1 MSKKKNKKTKLSLLI
16 ATLVILVVMII
27 GLIIP
32 IFSSINF
39 GLDLQGGFEVLYKLE
54 SLDGD
59 KVTNDMANATYK
71 TLSRRVDVL
80 GVSEPEIVI
89 EGNDKIRVKLAG
101 VKNPDDAR
109 EILGKAANLTF
120 RDTSDNLL
128 MNSNVLKSGGAKT
141 GRNENGLPVVSLS
154 VKDKD
159 KFYEKTLKISQQQD
173 NRIVIWLD
181 FDEETDSFI
190 SEQNKCGDGNSKCL
204 SAATVNQG
212 FASDVIIEG
221 NFTADEVTTLVDL
234 INSGSMPTKL
244 TEISSRTVDASF
256 GEGSLYATLT
266 AGVIGI
272 ILIMVLMTCIYK
284 VSGIISSISILLY
297 TFLVFLTFYLIGG
310 VLTLPG
316 IAALVLGIGMAVDS
330 NVLTF
335 ERIKEELRTGRSL
348 KQAFEEGSKRSFS
361 TIIDSN
367 LTTLLV
373 AIILFI
379 FGESSVKGFATML
392 IISIIVTI
400 LSMVFITKWILKK
413 FINTNKFDNKTNILI
428 GFKKDKAKDIS
439 KSKKEEKKVFSTNVK
454 IDFVKPRKKVFI
466 FSSLIIVVGA
476 IFTLIYGF
484 NLSIDYKGGS
494 SVTISGE
501 KELDKKQIK
510 KYFEDKKYTVS
521 DISYINEETGIY
533 LKLDNTLDQDEIKTV
548 QQEVDNLDTTQSIK
562 TDIGV
567 VSNIVKKELTKNAIL
582 SIIFA
587 SIGIVIYIG
596 IRYTFS
602 YAISAIVALLHDA
615 LFVTAMF
622 SIFRFEVSTIFIAAI
637 LAIIG
642 YSINNT
648 IVVFDR
654 IRENIKDIYE
664 DKINTKEELMDV
676 LNLSLRQTFFRSI
689 MTTLTT
695 LLPVIMLLFFG
706 SYSIFEFNI
715 AMFIG
720 LVVGTYSSLF
730 VAAQIWYEIEKRY
743 VGKNKKVKKRFFDV
757 EDDELDEKVISG
769 LNK

>member
-1 MSKKKNKKTKLSLLI
+1 MAKKKEKKTKLS
-16 ATLVILVVMII
+16 ILII
-27 GLIIP
+27 GLILGVIAIIGAIIP
-32 IFSSINF
+32 IFKSINF

-54 SLDGD
+54 SLEGD
-59 KVTNDMANATYK
+59 KVTSDMANATYK

-89 EGNDKIRVKLAG
+89 EGTDKIRVKLAG
-101 VKNPDDAR
+101 VKNPDEAR

-128 MNSNVLKSGGAKT
+128 MNSSVLKSGGAKS
-141 GRNENGLPVVSLS
+141 GRDENGLPVVSLS

-159 KFYEKTLKISQQQD
+159 KFYEQTLKVSQKQD

-181 FDEETDSFI
+181 FDEEKDSFS
-190 SEQNKCGDGNSKCL
+190 SEQRNCGNGTSNCL

-212 FASDVIIEG
+212 FASDVIIQG
-221 NFTADEVTTLVDL
+221 NFTSEEVTELVDL

-256 GEGSLYATLT
+256 GEGSLYVTLT

-272 ILIMVLMTCIYK
+272 VLIMALMIAIYK
-284 VSGIISSISILLY
+284 VAGVISSVSIMLY

-335 ERIKEELRTGRSL
+335 ERIKEELKTGRNL
-348 KQAFEEGSKRSFS
+348 KTAFVEGSKRSFA
-361 TIIDSN
+361 TILDSN

-392 IISIIVTI
+392 IISIVVTI

-413 FINTNKFDNKTNILI
+413 FVNTGKFDNKVNLLFGLKSDKIKNIN
-428 GFKKDKAKDIS
+428 
-439 KSKKEEKKVFSTNVK
+439 KSKEKKTFDTKVN
-454 IDFVKPRKKVFI
+454 IDFVKPRKKLFI
-466 FSSLIIVVGA
+466 FSSLVIVLGA
-476 IFTLIYGF
+476 VFTLIYGF

-501 KELDKKQIK
+501 KKLSQKQIK
-510 KYFEDKKYTVS
+510 NYFEENDYTVS
-521 DISYINEETGIY
+521 DISYINEETGVY
-533 LKLDNTLDQDEIKTV
+533 LKLNETMDQKEIEKVITD
-548 QQEVDNLDTTQSIK
+548 VDNLDKSQSIK

-582 SIIFA
+582 SIVFA
-587 SIGIVIYIG
+587 AIGIVIYVG
-596 IRYTFS
+596 IRYTFN
-602 YAISAIVALLHDA
+602 YAISAIIALLHDA
-615 LFVTAMF
+615 LFVVALF
-622 SIFRFEVSTIFIAAI
+622 SIFRLEVSTIFIAAI

-654 IRENIKDIYE
+654 IRENISDIYE
-664 DKINTKEELMDV
+664 GQIKTKEQLFEV
-676 LNLSLRQTFFRSI
+676 VNISLRQTFFRSL
-689 MTTLTT
+689 MTTITT

-706 SYSIFEFNI
+706 SHSIFEFNI
-715 AMFIG
+715 AMLMG
-720 LVVGTYSSLF
+720 LIVGTYSSLF
-730 VAAQIWYEIEKRY
+730 IASQIWYELEKKH
-743 VGKNKKVKKRFFDV
+743 VGKNRKEKKRFFDV
-757 EDDELDEKVISG
+757 DDDDELDEKVIVG

>member
-1 MSKKKNKKTKLSLLI
+1 MAKKKEKKTKLS
-16 ATLVILVVMII
+16 ILII
-27 GLIIP
+27 GLILGVIAIIGAIIP
-32 IFSSINF
+32 IFKSINF

-54 SLDGD
+54 SLEGD
-59 KVTNDMANATYK
+59 KVTSDMANATYK

-89 EGNDKIRVKLAG
+89 EGTDKIRVKLAG
-101 VKNPDDAR
+101 VKNPDEAR

-128 MNSNVLKSGGAKT
+128 MNSSVLKSGGAKS
-141 GRNENGLPVVSLS
+141 GRDENGLPVVSLS

-159 KFYEKTLKISQQQD
+159 KFYEQTLKVSQKQD

-181 FDEETDSFI
+181 FDEEKDSFS
-190 SEQNKCGDGNSKCL
+190 SEQRNCGNGTSNCL

-212 FASDVIIEG
+212 FASDVIIQG
-221 NFTADEVTTLVDL
+221 NFTSEEVTELVDL

-256 GEGSLYATLT
+256 GEGSLYVTLT

-272 ILIMVLMTCIYK
+272 VLIMALMIAIYK
-284 VSGIISSISILLY
+284 VAGVISSVSIMLY

-335 ERIKEELRTGRSL
+335 ERIKEELKTGRNL
-348 KQAFEEGSKRSFS
+348 KTA
-361 TIIDSN
+361 
-367 LTTLLV
+367 LLV

-392 IISIIVTI
+392 IISIVVTI

-413 FINTNKFDNKTNILI
+413 FVNTEKFDNKVNLLFGLKSDKIKNIN
-428 GFKKDKAKDIS
+428 
-439 KSKKEEKKVFSTNVK
+439 KSKEKKTFDTKVN
-454 IDFVKPRKKVFI
+454 IDFVKPRKKLFI
-466 FSSLIIVVGA
+466 FSSLVIVLGA
-476 IFTLIYGF
+476 VFTLIYGF

-501 KELDKKQIK
+501 KKLSQKQIK
-510 KYFEDKKYTVS
+510 NYFEENDYTVS
-521 DISYINEETGIY
+521 DISYINEETGVY
-533 LKLDNTLDQDEIKTV
+533 LKLNETMDQKEIEKV
-548 QQEVDNLDTTQSIK
+548 IVDVDNLDKSQSIK

-582 SIIFA
+582 SIVFA
-587 SIGIVIYIG
+587 AIGIVIYVG
-596 IRYTFS
+596 IRYTFN
-602 YAISAIVALLHDA
+602 YAISAIIALLHDA
-615 LFVTAMF
+615 LFVVALF
-622 SIFRFEVSTIFIAAI
+622 SIFRLEVSTIFIAAI

-654 IRENIKDIYE
+654 IRENISDIYE
-664 DKINTKEELMDV
+664 GQIKTKEQLFEV
-676 LNLSLRQTFFRSI
+676 VNISLRQTFFRSL
-689 MTTLTT
+689 MTTITT

-706 SYSIFEFNI
+706 SHSIFEFNI
-715 AMFIG
+715 AMLMG
-720 LVVGTYSSLF
+720 LIVGTYSSLF
-730 VAAQIWYEIEKRY
+730 IESQIWYELEKKH
-743 VGKNKKVKKRFFDV
+743 VGKNRKEKKRFFDV
-757 EDDELDEKVISG
+757 DDDDELDEKVIVG

>member
-1 MSKKKNKKTKLSLLI
+1 MAKKKDKKTKLS
-16 ATLVILVVMII
+16 ILII
-27 GLIIP
+27 GLILGVIAIIGAIIP
-32 IFSSINF
+32 IFKSINF

-54 SLDGD
+54 SLEGD
-59 KVTNDMANATYK
+59 KVTSDMANATYK

-89 EGNDKIRVKLAG
+89 EGTDKIRVKLAG
-101 VKNPDDAR
+101 VKNPDEAR

-128 MNSNVLKSGGAKT
+128 MNSSVLKSGGAKT
-141 GRNENGLPVVSLS
+141 GRDENGLPVVSLS

-159 KFYEKTLKISQQQD
+159 KFYEQTLKVSQRED

-181 FDEETDSFI
+181 FDEEKDSF
-190 SEQNKCGDGNSKCL
+190 SAEQRNCGNGTSNCL
-204 SAATVNQG
+204 SAATVSQG
-212 FASDVIIEG
+212 FASDVIIQG
-221 NFTADEVTTLVDL
+221 NFTNEEVTELVDL

-256 GEGSLYATLT
+256 GEGSLYVTLT

-272 ILIMVLMTCIYK
+272 VLIMTLMIAIYK
-284 VSGIISSISILLY
+284 VAGIISSVSIMLY

-335 ERIKEELRTGRSL
+335 ERIKEELKTGRNL
-348 KQAFEEGSKRSFS
+348 KAAFVEGSKRSFA
-361 TIIDSN
+361 TILDSN

-392 IISIIVTI
+392 IISIVVTI

-413 FINTNKFDNKTNILI
+413 FVNTGKFDNKVNLLFGLKSDKIKNIN
-428 GFKKDKAKDIS
+428 
-439 KSKKEEKKVFSTNVK
+439 KSKEKKIFDTKVN
-454 IDFVKPRKKVFI
+454 IDFVKPRKKLFI
-466 FSSLIIVVGA
+466 FSSLIIVLGA
-476 IFTLIYGF
+476 IFTIAYGF

-501 KELDKKQIK
+501 KKLDKKQIK
-510 KYFEDKKYTVS
+510 NYFEENDYTVS
-521 DISYINEETGIY
+521 DISYINEETGVY
-533 LKLDNTLDQDEIKTV
+533 LKLNETMDQSEIKKV
-548 QQEVDNLDTTQSIK
+548 INDVDNLDESQSIK

-587 SIGIVIYIG
+587 AIGIVIYVG
-596 IRYTFS
+596 IRYTFN
-602 YAISAIVALLHDA
+602 YAISAIIALLHDA
-615 LFVTAMF
+615 LFVVALF
-622 SIFRFEVSTIFIAAI
+622 SIFRLEVSTIFIAAV

-654 IRENIKDIYE
+654 IRENISDIYE
-664 DKINTKEELMDV
+664 GQIKTKEQLFEV
-676 LNLSLRQTFFRSI
+676 VNLSLRQTFFRSI
-689 MTTLTT
+689 TTTITT
-695 LLPVIMLLFFG
+695 LLPVVMLLFFG
-706 SYSIFEFNI
+706 SHSIFEFNI
-715 AMFIG
+715 AMLMG
-720 LVVGTYSSLF
+720 LIVGTYSSLF
-730 VAAQIWYEIEKRY
+730 IASQLWYELEKKH
-743 VGKNKKVKKRFFDV
+743 VGKNRKEKKRFFDV
-757 EDDELDEKVISG
+757 DDDDELDEKVIIG

>member
-1 MSKKKNKKTKLSLLI
+1 MAKKKNKKTKLS
-16 ATLVILVVMII
+16 ILII
-27 GLIIP
+27 GLVLVIIGIIAAMFP
-32 IFSSINF
+32 IFNSINF

-54 SLDGD
+54 SLDSK
-59 KVTNDMANATYK
+59 KVTSDMANATYK

-89 EGNDKIRVKLAG
+89 EGTDKIRVKLAG
-101 VKNPDDAR
+101 VKNPDEAR

-128 MNSNVLKSGGAKT
+128 MNSNILKSGGAKT
-141 GRNENGLPVVSLS
+141 GRDENGLPVVSLS

-159 KFYEKTLKISQQQD
+159 KFYEQTLKVSQKQD

-181 FDEETDSFI
+181 FDEEKDSFS
-190 SEQNKCGDGNSKCL
+190 SEQRNCGNGTSNCL
-204 SAATVNQG
+204 SAATVSQG
-212 FASDVIIEG
+212 FASDVIIQG
-221 NFTADEVTTLVDL
+221 NFTNEEVTTLVDL

-256 GEGSLYATLT
+256 GEGALSVTLT
-266 AGVIGI
+266 AGVVGI
-272 ILIMVLMTCIYK
+272 LLIMVLMIAIYK
-284 VSGIISSISILLY
+284 VAGIISSISILLY

-316 IAALVLGIGMAVDS
+316 LAALVLGIGMAVDS

-335 ERIKEELRTGRSL
+335 ERIKEELKTGRSL
-348 KQAFEEGSKRSFS
+348 KSAFVEGSKRSFA
-361 TIIDSN
+361 TILDSN

-373 AIILFI
+373 AVILFI

-413 FINTNKFDNKTNILI
+413 FINTEKFDNKVNLLFGVKEKNIKNI
-428 GFKKDKAKDIS
+428 SKNKDKKIFDT
-439 KSKKEEKKVFSTNVK
+439 KVTM
-454 IDFVKPRKKVFI
+454 DFVKQRKKVFI
-466 FSSLIIVVGA
+466 FSSLIIIIGA
-476 IFTLIYGF
+476 IFTLVYGF

-501 KELDKKQIK
+501 KKLDKKQVQ
-510 KYFEDKKYTVS
+510 KYFKDNKYTVS
-521 DISYINEETGIY
+521 DISYINNETGIY
-533 LKLDNTLDQDEIKTV
+533 LKIDETMGQKEIEKITTEIDELDKS
-548 QQEVDNLDTTQSIK
+548 QSIK

-582 SIIFA
+582 SIVFA
-587 SIGIVIYIG
+587 AIGIVIYVG
-596 IRYTFS
+596 IRYTFN
-602 YAISAIVALLHDA
+602 YAISSIIALLHDA
-615 LFVTAMF
+615 LFVVALF
-622 SIFRFEVSTIFIAAI
+622 SIFRLEVSTIFIAAI

-654 IRENIKDIYE
+654 IRENIDDVYEGKLKNKD
-664 DKINTKEELMDV
+664 ELFDV
-676 LNLSLRQTFFRSI
+676 INLSLRQTFFRSL
-689 MTTLTT
+689 MTTITT
-695 LLPVIMLLFFG
+695 LLPVVMLLFFG
-706 SYSIFEFNI
+706 SHSIFEFNI
-715 AMFIG
+715 AMLMG
-720 LVVGTYSSLF
+720 LVVGTYSSLLL
-730 VAAQIWYEIEKRY
+730 AAQIWYELEKKY
-743 VGKNKKVKKRFFDV
+743 VGKNRKEKKRFFDV
-757 EDDELDEKVISG
+757 DDDDELEEKVIIG

>member
-1 MSKKKNKKTKLSLLI
+1 MAKKKEKKTKLS
-16 ATLVILVVMII
+16 ILII
-27 GLIIP
+27 GLILGVIAIIGAIIP
-32 IFSSINF
+32 IFKSINF

-54 SLDGD
+54 SLEGD
-59 KVTNDMANATYK
+59 KVTSDMANATYK

-89 EGNDKIRVKLAG
+89 EGTDKIRVKLAG
-101 VKNPDDAR
+101 VKNPDEAR

-128 MNSNVLKSGGAKT
+128 MNSSVLKSGGAKS
-141 GRNENGLPVVSLS
+141 GRDENGLPVVSLS

-159 KFYEKTLKISQQQD
+159 KFYEQTLKVSQKQD

-181 FDEETDSFI
+181 FDEEKDSFS
-190 SEQNKCGDGNSKCL
+190 SEQRNCGNGTSNCL

-212 FASDVIIEG
+212 FASDVIIQG
-221 NFTADEVTTLVDL
+221 NFTSEEVTELVDL

-256 GEGSLYATLT
+256 GEGSLYVTLT

-272 ILIMVLMTCIYK
+272 VLIMALMIAIYK
-284 VSGIISSISILLY
+284 VAGVISSVSIMLY

-335 ERIKEELRTGRSL
+335 ERIKEELKTGRNL
-348 KQAFEEGSKRSFS
+348 KTAFVEGSKRSFT
-361 TIIDSN
+361 TILDSN

-392 IISIIVTI
+392 IISIVVTI

-413 FINTNKFDNKTNILI
+413 FVNTGKFDNKVNLLFGLKSDKIKNIN
-428 GFKKDKAKDIS
+428 
-439 KSKKEEKKVFSTNVK
+439 KSKEKKIFDTKVN
-454 IDFVKPRKKVFI
+454 IDFVKPRKKLFI
-466 FSSLIIVVGA
+466 FSSLIIVLGA
-476 IFTLIYGF
+476 IFTIAYGF

-501 KELDKKQIK
+501 KKLDKKQIK
-510 KYFEDKKYTVS
+510 NYFEENDYTVS
-521 DISYINEETGIY
+521 DISYINEETGVY
-533 LKLDNTLDQDEIKTV
+533 LKLNETMDQKEIEKVITD
-548 QQEVDNLDTTQSIK
+548 VDNLDKSQSIK

-582 SIIFA
+582 SIVFA
-587 SIGIVIYIG
+587 AIGIVIYVG
-596 IRYTFS
+596 IRYTFN
-602 YAISAIVALLHDA
+602 YAISAIIALLHDA
-615 LFVTAMF
+615 LFVVALF
-622 SIFRFEVSTIFIAAI
+622 SIFRLEVSTIFIAAI

-654 IRENIKDIYE
+654 IRENISDIYE
-664 DKINTKEELMDV
+664 GQIKTKEQLFEV
-676 LNLSLRQTFFRSI
+676 VNISLRQTFFRSL
-689 MTTLTT
+689 MTTITT

-706 SYSIFEFNI
+706 SHSIFEFNI
-715 AMFIG
+715 AMLMG
-720 LVVGTYSSLF
+720 LIVGTYSSLF
-730 VAAQIWYEIEKRY
+730 IASQIWYELEKKH
-743 VGKNKKVKKRFFDV
+743 VGKNRKEKKRFFDV
-757 EDDELDEKVISG
+757 DDDDELDEKVIVG

>member
-16 ATLVILVVMII
+16 ATLIILVAIII

-59 KVTNDMANATYK
+59 KVTSDMANATYK

-128 MNSNVLKSGGAKT
+128 MNSSVLKSGGAKT
-141 GRNENGLPVVSLS
+141 GRNANGLPVVSLS

-159 KFYEKTLKISQQQD
+159 KFYEQTLKISQQQD

-204 SAATVNQG
+204 SAATVSQG

-272 ILIMVLMTCIYK
+272 VLIMVLMTAIYK

-361 TIIDSN
+361 TILDSN

-413 FINTNKFDNKTNILI
+413 FINTNKFDKKTNLLLGIKNTNI
-428 GFKKDKAKDIS
+428 KDIS
-439 KSKKEEKKVFSTNVK
+439 KSKNKEKKVFDTKVK

-466 FSSLIIVVGA
+466 FSSLVIVIGA
-476 IFTLIYGF
+476 VFTLVYGF
-484 NLSIDYKGGS
+484 NLSVDYKGGS

-510 KYFEDKKYTVS
+510 KYFESKEYTVS
-521 DISYINEETGIY
+521 DISYINEETGVY
-533 LKLDNTLDQDEIKTV
+533 LKLDDTLDQEEIKTV

-587 SIGIVIYIG
+587 SIGIVVYVG

-602 YAISAIVALLHDA
+602 YAISAIIALLHDA
-615 LFVTAMF
+615 LFVVALF

-654 IRENIKDIYE
+654 IRENIKDVYE
-664 DKINTKEELMDV
+664 DKLKNKEELFDV
-676 LNLSLRQTFFRSI
+676 VNLSLRQTFFRSL

-695 LLPVIMLLFFG
+695 MLPVIMLLFFG
-706 SYSIFEFNI
+706 SHSIFEFNI

-730 VAAQIWYEIEKRY
+730 IASQIWYEIEKKN
-743 VGKNKKVKKRFFDV
+743 VGKNKKEKKRFFDV
-757 EDDELDEKVISG
+757 EDDELDEKVITG

>member
-1 MSKKKNKKTKLSLLI
+1 MAKKKDKKTKLS
-16 ATLVILVVMII
+16 ILII
-27 GLIIP
+27 GLILGVIAIIGAIIP
-32 IFSSINF
+32 IFKSINF

-54 SLDGD
+54 SLEGD
-59 KVTNDMANATYK
+59 KVTSDMANATYK

-89 EGNDKIRVKLAG
+89 EGTDKIRVKLAG
-101 VKNPDDAR
+101 VKNPDEAR

-128 MNSNVLKSGGAKT
+128 MNSSVLKSGGAKS
-141 GRNENGLPVVSLS
+141 GRDENGLPVVSLS

-159 KFYEKTLKISQQQD
+159 KFYEQTLKVSQKQD

-181 FDEETDSFI
+181 FDEEKDSFS
-190 SEQNKCGDGNSKCL
+190 SEQRNCGNGTSNCL

-212 FASDVIIEG
+212 FASDVIIQG
-221 NFTADEVTTLVDL
+221 NFTSEEVTELVDL

-256 GEGSLYATLT
+256 GEGSLYVTLT

-272 ILIMVLMTCIYK
+272 VLIMALMIAIYK
-284 VSGIISSISILLY
+284 VAGVISSVSIMLY

-335 ERIKEELRTGRSL
+335 ERIKEELKTGRNL
-348 KQAFEEGSKRSFS
+348 KTAFVEGSKRSFT
-361 TIIDSN
+361 TILDSN

-392 IISIIVTI
+392 IISIVVTI

-413 FINTNKFDNKTNILI
+413 FVNTGKFDNKVNLLFGLKSDKIKNIN
-428 GFKKDKAKDIS
+428 
-439 KSKKEEKKVFSTNVK
+439 KSKEKKTFDTKVN
-454 IDFVKPRKKVFI
+454 IDFVKPRKKLFI
-466 FSSLIIVVGA
+466 FSSLVIVLGA
-476 IFTLIYGF
+476 VFTLIYGF

-501 KELDKKQIK
+501 KKLSQKQIK
-510 KYFEDKKYTVS
+510 NYFEENDYTVS
-521 DISYINEETGIY
+521 DISYINEETGVY
-533 LKLDNTLDQDEIKTV
+533 LKLNETMDQKEIEKVITD
-548 QQEVDNLDTTQSIK
+548 VDNLDKSQSIK

-582 SIIFA
+582 SIVFA
-587 SIGIVIYIG
+587 AIGIVIYVG
-596 IRYTFS
+596 IRYTFN
-602 YAISAIVALLHDA
+602 YAISAIIALLHDA
-615 LFVTAMF
+615 LFVVALF
-622 SIFRFEVSTIFIAAI
+622 SIFRLEVSTIFIAAI

-654 IRENIKDIYE
+654 IRENISDIYE
-664 DKINTKEELMDV
+664 GQIKTKEQLFEV
-676 LNLSLRQTFFRSI
+676 VNISLRQTFFRSL
-689 MTTLTT
+689 MTTITT

-706 SYSIFEFNI
+706 SHSIFEFNI
-715 AMFIG
+715 AMLMG
-720 LVVGTYSSLF
+720 LIVGTYSSLF
-730 VAAQIWYEIEKRY
+730 IASKIWYELEKKH
-743 VGKNKKVKKRFFDV
+743 VGKNRKEKKRFFDV
-757 EDDELDEKVISG
+757 DDDDELDEKVIVG

>member
-1 MSKKKNKKTKLSLLI
+1 MSKRKNRKTKLSILI
-16 ATLVILVVMII
+16 ITLII
-27 GLIIP
+27 SAIAIIAAIIP
-32 IFSSINF
+32 IFNSINF
-39 GLDLQGGFEVLYKLE
+39 GLDLQGGFEVLYKLD
-54 SLDGD
+54 SLDGE
-59 KVTNDMANATYK
+59 KVTSDMANATYK

-101 VKNPDDAR
+101 VKNPDEAR
-109 EILGKAANLTF
+109 NVLGKAANLTF

-128 MNSNVLKSGGAKT
+128 MNSSVLKSGGAKA
-141 GRNENGLPVVSLS
+141 GRNETGLPVVSLS

-159 KFYEKTLKISQQQD
+159 EFYKQTLKVSEQQD

-181 FDEETDSFI
+181 YDEETDSFRN
-190 SEQNKCGDGNSKCL
+190 EEEKCGDGNSNCL
-204 SAATVNQG
+204 SVATVSQG

-221 NFTADEVTTLVDL
+221 NFTTEEVTTLVDL

-244 TEISSRTVDASF
+244 TEVSSRTVDASF
-256 GEGSLYATLT
+256 GEGTLLATLIAGI
-266 AGVIGI
+266 AGVL
-272 ILIMVLMTCIYK
+272 LIMAVMILIYK
-284 VSGIISSISILLY
+284 VAGIISSISILLY
-297 TFLVFLTFYLIGG
+297 SFLVFLTFYLIGG

-335 ERIKEELRTGRSL
+335 ERIKEELKAGRSL
-348 KQAFEEGSKRSFS
+348 KTAFVEGSKRSFA
-361 TIIDSN
+361 TILDSN

-400 LSMVFITKWILKK
+400 LSMVFITKWILRK
-413 FINTNKFDNKTNILI
+413 FIDTDKFDNKPNVLF
-428 GFKKDKAKDIS
+428 GLKKDNIKNINENKM
-439 KSKKEEKKVFSTNVK
+439 KKGFDTKVK
-454 IDFVKPRKKVFI
+454 IEFIKPRKKAFI
-466 FSSLIIVVGA
+466 FSSLIIIIGA
-476 IFTLIYGF
+476 IFTYIYGF
-484 NLSIDYKGGS
+484 NLSIDYRGGS

-501 KELDKKQIK
+501 EKLNKEEIQD
-510 KYFEDKKYTVS
+510 YFESKDYVVS
-521 DISYINEETGIY
+521 DVSYINNETGIY
-533 LKLDNTLDQDEIKTV
+533 LKLDQTLSQEEIKEI
-548 QQEVDNLDTTQSIK
+548 QLEVDNLDKSQSIK

-582 SIIFA
+582 SVIFA
-587 SIGIVIYIG
+587 SIGIVIYVG
-596 IRYTFS
+596 LRYTFS
-602 YAISAIVALLHDA
+602 YAISAITALLHDA
-615 LFVTAMF
+615 LFVVALF

-654 IRENIKDIYE
+654 IKENIKDIYNN
-664 DKINTKEELMDV
+664 KIKNKTELAEV
-676 LNLSLRQTFFRSI
+676 INLSLRQTFFRSI

-695 LLPVIMLLFFG
+695 ILPVIMLLFFG
-706 SYSIFEFNI
+706 SHSIFEFNI
-715 AMFIG
+715 AMVMG
-720 LVVGTYSSLF
+720 LIVGTYSSLF
-730 VAAQIWYEIEKRY
+730 LAAQIWYEIEKKN
-743 VGKNKKVKKRFFDV
+743 VGKTKKIKKRFFEVD
-757 EDDELDEKVISG
+757 DDELDEKVISG

>member
-1 MSKKKNKKTKLSLLI
+1 MAKKKDKKTKLS
-16 ATLVILVVMII
+16 ILII
-27 GLIIP
+27 GLILGVIAIIGAIIP
-32 IFSSINF
+32 IFKSINF

-54 SLDGD
+54 SLEGD
-59 KVTNDMANATYK
+59 KVTSDMANATYK

-89 EGNDKIRVKLAG
+89 EGTDKIRVKLAG
-101 VKNPDDAR
+101 VKNPDEAR

-128 MNSNVLKSGGAKT
+128 MNSSVLKSGGAKS
-141 GRNENGLPVVSLS
+141 GRDENGLPVVSLS

-159 KFYEKTLKISQQQD
+159 KFYEQTLKVSQKQD

-181 FDEETDSFI
+181 FDEEKDSFS
-190 SEQNKCGDGNSKCL
+190 SEQRNCGNGTSNCL

-212 FASDVIIEG
+212 FASDVIIQG
-221 NFTADEVTTLVDL
+221 NFTSEEVTELVDL

-256 GEGSLYATLT
+256 GEGSLYVTLT

-272 ILIMVLMTCIYK
+272 VLIMALMIAIYK
-284 VSGIISSISILLY
+284 VAGVISSVSIMLY

-335 ERIKEELRTGRSL
+335 ERIKEELKTGRNL
-348 KQAFEEGSKRSFS
+348 KTAFVEGSKRSFT
-361 TIIDSN
+361 TILDSN

-392 IISIIVTI
+392 IISIVVTI

-413 FINTNKFDNKTNILI
+413 FVNTGKFDNKVNLLFGLKSDKIKNIN
-428 GFKKDKAKDIS
+428 
-439 KSKKEEKKVFSTNVK
+439 KSKEKKTFDTKVN
-454 IDFVKPRKKVFI
+454 IDFVKPRKKLFI
-466 FSSLIIVVGA
+466 FSSLVIVLGA
-476 IFTLIYGF
+476 VFTLIYGF

-501 KELDKKQIK
+501 KKLSQKQIK
-510 KYFEDKKYTVS
+510 NYFEENDYTVS
-521 DISYINEETGIY
+521 DISYINEETGVY
-533 LKLDNTLDQDEIKTV
+533 LKLNETMDQKEIEKVITD
-548 QQEVDNLDTTQSIK
+548 VDNLDKSQSIK

-582 SIIFA
+582 SIVFA
-587 SIGIVIYIG
+587 AIGIVIYVG
-596 IRYTFS
+596 IRYTFN
-602 YAISAIVALLHDA
+602 YAISAIIALLHDA
-615 LFVTAMF
+615 LFVVALF
-622 SIFRFEVSTIFIAAI
+622 SIFRLEVSTIFIAAI

-654 IRENIKDIYE
+654 IRENISDIYE
-664 DKINTKEELMDV
+664 GQIKTKEQLFEV
-676 LNLSLRQTFFRSI
+676 VNISLRQTFFRSL
-689 MTTLTT
+689 MTTITT

-706 SYSIFEFNI
+706 SHSIFEFNI
-715 AMFIG
+715 AMLMG
-720 LVVGTYSSLF
+720 LIVGTYSSLF
-730 VAAQIWYEIEKRY
+730 IASQIWYELEKKH
-743 VGKNKKVKKRFFDV
+743 VGKNRKEKKRFFDV
-757 EDDELDEKVISG
+757 DDDDELDEKVIVG

>member
-1 MSKKKNKKTKLSLLI
+1 MSKKKNKKTKLSVLI
-16 ATLVILVVMII
+16 ITLIILVSAII
-27 GLIIP
+27 SAIIP
-32 IFSSINF
+32 VFNSINF
-39 GLDLQGGFEVLYKLE
+39 GLDLQGGFEVLYKLD
-54 SLDGD
+54 SLDGE
-59 KVTNDMANATYK
+59 KITSDMANATYK

-101 VKNPDDAR
+101 VKNPEDAR

-128 MNSNVLKSGGAKT
+128 MNSSVLKSGGAKT

-159 KFYEKTLKISQQQD
+159 EFYKQTLKVSQQTD

-181 FDEETDSFI
+181 FNEETNSFKK
-190 SEQNKCGDGNSKCL
+190 EQSKCGDGNSNCL

-221 NFTADEVTTLVDL
+221 NFTNEEVTTLVDL

-256 GEGSLYATLT
+256 GEGSLFATLT

-272 ILIMVLMTCIYK
+272 VLIMVLMIFVYRI
-284 VSGIISSISILLY
+284 SGIVSSISILLY

-335 ERIKEELRTGRSL
+335 ERIKEELGTGRNL
-348 KQAFEEGSKRSFS
+348 KSAFKEGSKRSFT
-361 TIIDSN
+361 TILDSN

-400 LSMVFITKWILKK
+400 FSMVFITKWILKK
-413 FINTNKFDNKTNILI
+413 FIDTDKFDNKTSLLL
-428 GFKKDKAKDIS
+428 GFKNNNIKDIS
-439 KSKKEEKKVFSTNVK
+439 KSKSKKTFDTKVK

-466 FSSLIIVVGA
+466 FSSLIIVIGA

-501 KELDKKQIK
+501 EKLDKKQIQ
-510 KYFEDKKYTVS
+510 KYFEEKKYTVS
-521 DISYINEETGIY
+521 DVDYINEEKGVY
-533 LKLDNTLDQDEIKTV
+533 LKLNETLNQSEIEKI
-548 QQEVDNLDTTQSIK
+548 QKEVDNLDKSQSIK

-587 SIGIVIYIG
+587 AIGMVIYIG

-602 YAISAIVALLHDA
+602 YAVSAIIALLHDA
-615 LFVTAMF
+615 LFVISLF

-654 IRENIKDIYE
+654 IRENISDIYN
-664 DKINTKEELMDV
+664 DKIKNKEELFNV
-676 LNLSLRQTFFRSI
+676 VNLSLRQTFYRSI

-706 SYSIFEFNI
+706 AYSIFEFNI

-720 LVVGTYSSLF
+720 LIVGTYSSLF
-730 VAAQIWYEIEKRY
+730 IAAQIWFEIEKKNI
-743 VGKNKKVKKRFFDV
+743 GKIKKEKKRLFDV
-757 EDDELDEKVISG
+757 DDDELDEKVIVG

>member
-1 MSKKKNKKTKLSLLI
+1 MAKKKEKKTKLS
-16 ATLVILVVMII
+16 ILII
-27 GLIIP
+27 GLILGVIAIIGAIIP
-32 IFSSINF
+32 IFKSINF

-54 SLDGD
+54 SLEGD
-59 KVTNDMANATYK
+59 KVTSDMANATYK

-89 EGNDKIRVKLAG
+89 EGTDKIRVKLAG
-101 VKNPDDAR
+101 VKNPDEAR

-128 MNSNVLKSGGAKT
+128 MNSSVLKSGGAKS
-141 GRNENGLPVVSLS
+141 GRDENGLPVVSLS

-159 KFYEKTLKISQQQD
+159 KFYEQTLKVSQKQD

-181 FDEETDSFI
+181 FDEEKDSFS
-190 SEQNKCGDGNSKCL
+190 SEQRNCGNGTSNCL

-212 FASDVIIEG
+212 FASDVIIQG
-221 NFTADEVTTLVDL
+221 NFTSEEVTELVDL

-256 GEGSLYATLT
+256 GEGSLYVTLT

-272 ILIMVLMTCIYK
+272 VLIMALMIAIYK
-284 VSGIISSISILLY
+284 VAGVISSVSIMLY

-335 ERIKEELRTGRSL
+335 ERIKEELKTGRNL
-348 KQAFEEGSKRSFS
+348 KTAFVEGSKRSFT
-361 TIIDSN
+361 TILDSN

-392 IISIIVTI
+392 IISIVVTI

-413 FINTNKFDNKTNILI
+413 FVNTGKFDNKVNLLFGLKSDKIKNIN
-428 GFKKDKAKDIS
+428 
-439 KSKKEEKKVFSTNVK
+439 KSKEKKTFDTKVN
-454 IDFVKPRKKVFI
+454 IDFVKPRKKLFI
-466 FSSLIIVVGA
+466 FSSLVIVLGA
-476 IFTLIYGF
+476 VFTLIYGF

-501 KELDKKQIK
+501 KKLSQKQIK
-510 KYFEDKKYTVS
+510 NYFEENDYTVS
-521 DISYINEETGIY
+521 DISYINEETGVY
-533 LKLDNTLDQDEIKTV
+533 LKLNETMDQKEIEKVITD
-548 QQEVDNLDTTQSIK
+548 VDNLDKSQSIK

-582 SIIFA
+582 SIVFA
-587 SIGIVIYIG
+587 AIGIVIYVG
-596 IRYTFS
+596 IRYTFN
-602 YAISAIVALLHDA
+602 YAISAIIALLHDA
-615 LFVTAMF
+615 LFVVALF
-622 SIFRFEVSTIFIAAI
+622 SIFRLEVSTIFIAAI

-654 IRENIKDIYE
+654 IRENISDIYE
-664 DKINTKEELMDV
+664 GQIKTKEQLFEV
-676 LNLSLRQTFFRSI
+676 VNISLRQTFFRSL
-689 MTTLTT
+689 MTTITT

-706 SYSIFEFNI
+706 SHSIFEFNI
-715 AMFIG
+715 AMLMG
-720 LVVGTYSSLF
+720 LIVGTYSSLF
-730 VAAQIWYEIEKRY
+730 IASQIWYELEKKH
-743 VGKNKKVKKRFFDV
+743 VGKNRKEKKRFFDV
-757 EDDELDEKVISG
+757 DDDDELDEKVIVG